1 MVPEPVIE
9 FDDVCFAYERE
20 EVLHNVTLQI
30 LNRDMVALVG
40 PNGGGKTTLLR
51 LALGFLK
58 PKFGAVRVFGA
69 APDAVR
75 RRIGYVPQHVLFD
88 PQFPVNALDVV
99 KMGRVDR
106 RRAGPY
112 RRSDGEAALQALEKV
127 DMAELRRRPFA
138 ELSGGERQRVLIA
151 QALVSG
157 PDLLLMDEPT
167 ANVDYVVEHR
177 LYDLLRALN
186 ERLTVVIVSHNLNVI
201 TGHVTRV
208 VCVNRTAEI
217 HAASEVTATVF
228 REAHGGDMALL
239 KHDVRCHVIDPYT
252 AMHSPHK
259 AQDAEGV
266 ETGPGP

>member
-1 MVPEPVIE
+1 MMPEPVIE

-20 EVLHNVTLQI
+20 EVLHNVNFRI
-30 LNRDMVALVG
+30 VARDMVALVG

-51 LALGFLK
+51 LALGFLR
-58 PKFGAVRVFGA
+58 PKFGAVRVFGS
-69 APDAVR
+69 APEAVR
-75 RRIGYVPQHVLFD
+75 RRIGYVPQHVMFD
-88 PQFPVNALDVV
+88 PQFPVDALDVV

-112 RRSDGEAALQALEKV
+112 RRSDAQEAVRALEQV
-127 DMAELRRRPFA
+127 DMADLRKRPFS

-167 ANVDYVVEHR
+167 ANVDYLVEHR
-177 LYDLLRALN
+177 LYELLHALN

-208 VCVNRTAEI
+208 VCVNRTAEM
-217 HAASEVTATVF
+217 HAASDVTAAVF

-239 KHDVRCHVIDPYT
+239 KHDVQCHVIDPYT

-259 AQDAEGV
+259 GQCTPAV
-266 ETGPGP
+266 ETYTEP

>member
-1 MVPEPVIE
+1 MMPEPVIE

-20 EVLHNVTLQI
+20 EVLHNVSLRI
-30 LNRDMVALVG
+30 LERDMVALVG

-58 PKFGAVRVFGA
+58 PKFGAVRVFGS

-106 RRAGPY
+106 RMAGPY
-112 RRSDGEAALQALEKV
+112 RRGDVEEALRALEQV
-127 DMAELRRRPFA
+127 DMVELHKRPFS

-177 LYDLLRALN
+177 LYELLRALN
-186 ERLTVVIVSHNLNVI
+186 KRLTVVIVSHNLNVI

-217 HAASEVTATVF
+217 HAAAEITAAVF

-239 KHDVRCHVIDPYT
+239 KHDVQCHVIDPYT

-259 AQDAEGV
+259 GQDPAPV
-266 ETGPGP
+266 ETPTWP